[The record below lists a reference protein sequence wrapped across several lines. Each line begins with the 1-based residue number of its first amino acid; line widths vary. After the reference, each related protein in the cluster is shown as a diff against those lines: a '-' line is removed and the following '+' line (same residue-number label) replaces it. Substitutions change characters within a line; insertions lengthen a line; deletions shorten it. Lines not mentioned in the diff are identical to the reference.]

1 MPHSW
6 RTHPRTY
13 GKDARYC
20 RVCRNTHGLIRKYDL
35 DIYGRCFRERAHL
48 LGFTQ
53 TR

>member
-20 RVCRNTHGLIRKYDL
+20 RVCRNTHG
-35 DIYGRCFRERAHL
+35 ERASL